1 MRGRSG
7 RERCR
12 EGEREG
18 IKQARQAEEGG
29 TKLQRS
35 VALSVQGF
43 LAWREMEEAAA
54 AAATL
59 SAAPARMLWPAR
71 KGDHDLT
78 AMSVL
83 RACCGE
89 GERESAWPS

>member
-1 MRGRSG
+1 
-7 RERCR
+7 
-12 EGEREG
+12 
-18 IKQARQAEEGG
+18 
-29 TKLQRS
+29 
-35 VALSVQGF
+35 
-43 LAWREMEEAAA
+43 MEEAAA

-71 KGDHDLT
+71 KGDNDLT

-89 GERESAWPS
+89 GERESTWPS